1 MTEHQEQLRA
11 AWHRFCDELK
21 KAGDIPL
28 RPMAAQNPVDMAAAY
43 RLLARN
49 IGLALQFELD
59 NGDPLHPELLT
70 YFNPIRKQGGDN
82 TDAHYVGAPINGT
95 DTYRVTG
102 HRGSSRYFGVT
113 VVEAGD
119 TPWGGGVA
127 GVLFGDQIKVA
138 DDGTFEMWL
147 SPERPA
153 QIADQPDANWI
164 RTTPD
169 TFRVTFRQFFA
180 DWEGEQSMQARID
193 RITGD
198 GAPPELTPQLVAEGL
213 DRSAHWVNWSVTYWA
228 EMIEK
233 WKVQPNTFLSY
244 RQLENRKID
253 ATPGGEPIIAY
264 WMVPEDEALIIR
276 VTPPVAQYWALEFG
290 NYWWETMDYRYRL
303 SSTNCHHAVL
313 EDDGELIVVISH
325 DDPGL
330 PNWLDPSGHSEGYLT
345 FRWMLAQTCPIPE
358 AVQVKRADLFD
369 HLPKGIKRITP
380 EGRREQLAERR
391 RGIVNRFKW

>member
-1 MTEHQEQLRA
+1 MQDYETALRD

-28 RPMAAQNPVDMAAAY
+28 RPMAAGNPVDKAAAY

-59 NGDPLHPELLT
+59 NVDPLHPELLT

-102 HRGSSRYFGVT
+102 KRGSSKYFGVT
-113 VVEAGD
+113 VVEKGN

-127 GVLFGDQIKVA
+127 GVLFGDQIKVEE
-138 DDGTFEMWL
+138 DGTFELWL
-147 SPERPA
+147 SPEPHEG
-153 QIADQPDANWI
+153 NWI
-164 RTTPD
+164 KTTPD

-180 DWEGEQSMQARID
+180 DWEHEESMQARID

-198 GAPPELTPQLVAEGL
+198 GAPPELTPELVVEGL

-233 WKVQPNTFLSY
+233 WKVRPNTFLSY
-244 RQLENRKID
+244 RQLDDNKID

-276 VTPPVAQYWALEFG
+276 ITPPEAHYWALEFG

-303 SSTNCHHAVL
+303 SSTNCHHAVM

-345 FRWMLAQTCPIPE
+345 FRWMLAATCPIPT
-358 AVQVKRADLFD
+358 ATQVKRKDLFD
-369 HLPKGIKRITP
+369 HLPANIKRITP